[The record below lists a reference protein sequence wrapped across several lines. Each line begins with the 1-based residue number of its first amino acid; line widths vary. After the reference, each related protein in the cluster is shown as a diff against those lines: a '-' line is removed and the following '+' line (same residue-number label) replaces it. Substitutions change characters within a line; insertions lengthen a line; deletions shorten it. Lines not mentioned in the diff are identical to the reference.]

1 MKTIYDS
8 INYFTTSDGVEIEY
22 ADLGGNGPI
31 LLFIPGYSLATDL
44 VLPALAKYSSD
55 YRMVTLTLRGFGGS
69 NPKKAKGSEEKGE
82 ISIVQAAKDIK
93 ELIHHLK
100 LDKCIMVGYSMGTHV
115 AFSYIEKFG
124 CNDISK
130 LIILDMT
137 PKLVNDATWNL
148 GLYQGH
154 YTASQRE
161 KDLEAMKNNYVDGFN
176 KYFFYQA
183 AFAHNSSEPRDYIFT
198 PDMMTAIDEYAKWY
212 NIEGLTGEILTY
224 VPPSKWMLYRTYW
237 QDMCLKDYR
246 HMLNKINVPTGILY
260 ADPGSIYDVR
270 TAMYL
275 KENIINSRCYSI
287 KGAVHTSLITFS
299 TEETFKQISQFLKD
313 ASNNI

>member
-1 MKTIYDS
+1 
-8 INYFTTSDGVEIEY
+8 
-22 ADLGGNGPI
+22 
-31 LLFIPGYSLATDL
+31 
-44 VLPALAKYSSD
+44 
-55 YRMVTLTLRGFGGS
+55 
-69 NPKKAKGSEEKGE
+69 
-82 ISIVQAAKDIK
+82 
-93 ELIHHLK
+93 
-100 LDKCIMVGYSMGTHV
+100 
-115 AFSYIEKFG
+115 
-124 CNDISK
+124 
-130 LIILDMT
+130 MT

-198 PDMMTAIDEYAKWY
+198 PNMMTAIDEYAKWY

-224 VPPSKWMLYRTYW
+224 VPSSKWMLYRTYW

-246 HMLNKINVPTGILY
+246 HMLNKITVPTGILY

-313 ASNNI
+313 TSNNI